1 MHYRHILIT
10 KNSVKNLLILVLG
23 VVFVSCAISL
33 QGQKLYFSST
43 YYEEGAE
50 IPKSKNVVFNDGDL
64 IYAYFIGKTD
74 ILLEGHDFDILN
86 NPRGDGSGNLKMD
99 ESVLLYRGPKA
110 ACFEVI
116 GSKSQRSTL
125 NSISVLKYLTSFDNM
140 LELKIFSYKDFSTE
154 IVTASFQVDLS
165 NGKSKYLQMLQ
176 DFEDKIAINAPES
189 PQKGLSDPDVEKIV
203 NEEVISYL
211 AKRGIKAT
219 TVEGYFIN
227 KEWRLVKNEFS
238 GIVKHR
244 NASYIYRYKRDDN
257 RCFYIEVS
265 VRQEREEAGK
275 YQRPYL
281 LIYED
286 SREPNLYKI
295 VQEPC
300 R

>member
-1 MHYRHILIT
+1 M
-10 KNSVKNLLILVLG
+10 KNLLTLFLG
-23 VVFVSCAISL
+23 VVFISCSFALHSQNL
-33 QGQKLYFSST
+33 VLSST

-50 IPKSKNVVFNDGDL
+50 IPKNKNVVFKDGDL

-86 NPRGDGSGNLKMD
+86 NPRGDGSGKLKMD
-99 ESVLLYRGPKA
+99 ESVLLYRSPKV

-116 GSKSQRSTL
+116 GSKSERSTL

-140 LELKIFSYKDFSTE
+140 LDLKIFSYKDFSKE

-165 NGKSKYLQMLQ
+165 NGKSKYLQLLQ
-176 DFEDKIAINAPES
+176 DFEDKAANNAPA
-189 PQKGLSDPDVEKIV
+189 PPKKGLSDPDVEKMV

-211 AKRGIKAT
+211 AKKGIKAT

-244 NASYIYRYKRDDN
+244 NAGYIYRYKRDDN

-265 VRQEREEAGK
+265 VRQQREEAGK

-281 LIYED
+281 LIYYD

-295 VQEPC
+295 LQEPC